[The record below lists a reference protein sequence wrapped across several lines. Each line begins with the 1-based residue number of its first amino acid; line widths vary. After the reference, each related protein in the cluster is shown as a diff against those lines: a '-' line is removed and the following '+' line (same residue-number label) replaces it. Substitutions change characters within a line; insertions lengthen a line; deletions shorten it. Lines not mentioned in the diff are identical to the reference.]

1 MDKKTLAFI
10 TGSVDGFLSRYGCR
24 VVECA
29 DGETSLERPSGDV
42 FGHIDGYG
50 RVIVEGVIL
59 DGLRLVLDGD
69 GWDVVRM
76 AATYKET
83 AG

>member
-1 MDKKTLAFI
+1 M
-10 TGSVDGFLSRYGCR
+10 GCVDGFLSRFGCR
-24 VVECA
+24 VRECD
-29 DGETSLERPSGDV
+29 DGELSLMRPDGGV
-42 FGHIDGYG
+42 FGCIDGYG

-69 GWDVVRM
+69 GWDVVKM

>member
-10 TGSVDGFLSRYGCR
+10 MGSVDGFLSRFGCR
-24 VVECA
+24 VHECD
-29 DGETSLERPSGDV
+29 DGELSLERPDGDV

-59 DGLRLVLDGD
+59 DGLQLVLNND
-69 GWDVVRM
+69 GWDVLKM